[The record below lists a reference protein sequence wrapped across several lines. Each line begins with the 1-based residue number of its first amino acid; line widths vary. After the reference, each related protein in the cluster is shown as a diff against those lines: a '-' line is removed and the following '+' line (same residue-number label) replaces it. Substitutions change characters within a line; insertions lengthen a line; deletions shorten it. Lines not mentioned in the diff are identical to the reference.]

1 MKGFRYRSTKW
12 VFASVGVHAAGQLI
26 EPYASTL
33 GQVILVAGA
42 AVVVIAAAAVIF
54 EFEGKAN
61 G

>member
-1 MKGFRYRSTKW
+1 